1 MTKEEVKMSHDKRKS
16 YDPWTVMHSKLGM
29 LIPKE
34 AKKSPSQWIAEHIY
48 KDGTIR
54 INRILCSKRE
64 EE

>member
-1 MTKEEVKMSHDKRKS
+1 MSHDKRKS

-54 INRILCSKRE
+54 INKVLRRGGKE
-64 EE
+64 E